1 MGSKSLWL
9 RSWVRRP
16 SGFIVTRP
24 QGWSKDERDV
34 TTAFLTAKILSEF
47 SEIPAERVRACF
59 CNHNS
64 EKEPPLAST
73 MPGSLQQPWCL
84 LWMGKDTEKVW
95 ELCTNIWRSQFRLVP
110 RPCEW
115 QNKKGPVSSG
125 SRQRWQGLTWERLG
139 SGRHGRVHYTH
150 LCKLRVEL
158 WESSRSLTASASRTV
173 FTPGQSTMFIN
184 LRRVLEHKHPWY
196 ILFKGPLC

>member
-73 MPGSLQQPWCL
+73 MPGSLQPPWCL
-84 LWMGKDTEKVW
+84 LWTGKDTEKVW
-95 ELCTNIWRSQFRLVP
+95 ELCTNIWRTSYEEASSDLFQDPVNDKIRKVLSP
-110 RPCEW
+110 LGLARGG
-115 QNKKGPVSSG
+115 KGWLEKDWVLDHMDVYTTHTCANSG
-125 SRQRWQGLTWERLG
+125 WGF
-139 SGRHGRVHYTH
+139 GRAVNH
-150 LCKLRVEL
+150 
-158 WESSRSLTASASRTV
+158 
-173 FTPGQSTMFIN
+173 
-184 LRRVLEHKHPWY
+184 
-196 ILFKGPLC
+196 